1 MLKFIKH
8 HMETIVGIEIFP
20 LISLVIFFLFFVF
33 LTVWAL
39 RADKGF
45 IAAVKQLPL
54 GDDNTHPEPTPQ
66 QP

>member
-8 HMETIVGIEIFP
+8 HMESIVGIEIFP
-20 LISLVIFFLFFVF
+20 LISLAIFFLFFVF

-45 IAAVKQLPL
+45 IAEVKQLPL
-54 GDDNTHPEPTPQ
+54 GDDTTHPEPTMPQ
-66 QP
+66 S

>member
-54 GDDNTHPEPTPQ
+54 GEDDPQ
-66 QP
+66 QQPTTLQS